1 MEQND
6 EEDGYIQPGFIF
18 DSDESE
24 IETGKPDEMEN
35 QFDVNQIIRREEVLN
50 NVLAKLIDKINQPQ
64 KTEITKKKNK
74 VK

>member
-6 EEDGYIQPGFIF
+6 EEDGCIQPGFKF

-35 QFDVNQIIRREEVLN
+35 LFDVNQIIRREEVLN
-50 NVLAKLIDKINQPQ
+50 NVLEKLIDKINQPQ
-64 KTEITKKKNK
+64 KSEITKKKNK